1 MESKQKDQVCILED
15 NVKESKVD
23 LESFKDLSA
32 ELENKIQ
39 EYQSQTLFREKYG
52 GSLLKGLIIKTQE
65 PKYEF

>member
-39 EYQSQTLFREKYG
+39 EYPSQTLFREKYG